1 MITRQMILV
10 KRLLLSHSPGRGKI
24 IISDDVAIGRENRE
38 ENRTMM

>member
-10 KRLLLSHSPGRGKI
+10 KRLLSHSPGRGKI